1 MNNLVLPL
9 GRVCASNA
17 LMRSI
22 TIDASV
28 NDSSWEALDFENKSL
43 GIIDDELT
51 QLLRK
56 WGLEDAVEALA
67 KHGWNS
73 VSRLKIFKRDEHMD
87 ELGLPSG
94 TVCALEILLQ
104 SLVTNT
110 LSAPPA
116 ALPVAAVTTA
126 LQTVSPA
133 AESAAALATPAV
145 VPTAASAASLQ
156 TVAPR
161 STTAAIQAV
170 APQATTAAAA
180 VTTTDLRKV
189 GPSAAPAALVATP
202 TVISNQRPRFRQL
215 LPDQQQQPFGQSL
228 TQQKKQQQQ

>member
-1 MNNLVLPL
+1 
-9 GRVCASNA
+9 
-17 LMRSI
+17 
-22 TIDASV
+22 
-28 NDSSWEALDFENKSL
+28 
-43 GIIDDELT
+43 
-51 QLLRK
+51 LRK

-73 VSRLKIFKRDEHMD
+73 VSQLKIFKRDEQMD
-87 ELGLPSG
+87 ELGLPLD

-110 LSAPPA
+110 LSAPPE

-145 VPTAASAASLQ
+145 VPTAASAALLQ

-170 APQATTAAAA
+170 ASQATTAAA
-180 VTTTDLRKV
+180 VTTTDLQKV

-202 TVISNQRPRFRQL
+202 TVVSTAASVALLRTVAPRSTTS
-215 LPDQQQQPFGQSL
+215 LPQQQQQLQPPFGQL
-228 TQQKKQQQQ
+228 